1 MFASMVQIGT
11 VASDGVVKKGN
22 TASISCAPKG
32 NEDRIDSGLHEAKG
46 WVDERLCLPGSMK
59 RMMIVAT
66 EMLKM
71 ELQNDGNVD
80 CFDNCEKVLVMLRPS
95 KMNEM

>member
-1 MFASMVQIGT
+1 MNT
-11 VASDGVVKKGN
+11 ELRVVFMRQK
-22 TASISCAPKG
+22 S
-32 NEDRIDSGLHEAKG
+32 

-59 RMMIVAT
+59 RVIIVAA
-66 EMLKM
+66 EVLKM
-71 ELQNDGNVD
+71 ELQKDGNVV